1 MSNDA
6 HDISNPRATMAFFG
20 HTDAETTL
28 LRAYQSGQI
37 PHAWLIGGPQGI
49 GKATLAYRFARFVLA
64 NPPILKSSNP
74 SRDANPPIRQS
85 SFLVTGG
92 AGFVGSNIVEE
103 LVRLGHNVR
112 VLDNFATGKR
122 ENIAPLLK
130 QIELIEGDIQDEET
144 CRQAVKDID
153 YVLHQAAMP
162 SVPRSLNEPV
172 TTTEINVMGT
182 VKLLTAAAKAKVRR
196 FVYAASSSA
205 YGDQPVPV
213 KREDL
218 IPKPLSPYAAAKLAG
233 EYFCQAYSQS
243 MGLETIGLRYFNV
256 FGPRQ
261 DPKSQYS
268 AVIPLFITAIMEGR
282 RPTIYGDGSQT
293 RDFTYVANAVQAVV
307 LAAYSNDPKCLGEV
321 FNVAFGSRT
330 SLLELVGAL
339 RNELAIIDPAIG
351 EVGVEHVAERS
362 GDIRDSLA
370 DISKAKALL
379 GYAPEVDL
387 KAGLAKAVPW
397 YVKNWG

>member
-1 MSNDA
+1 MS
-6 HDISNPRATMAFFG
+6 S
-20 HTDAETTL
+20 
-28 LRAYQSGQI
+28 Y
-37 PHAWLIGGPQGI
+37 
-49 GKATLAYRFARFVLA
+49 
-64 NPPILKSSNP
+64 
-74 SRDANPPIRQS
+74 
-85 SFLVTGG
+85 LVTGG
-92 AGFVGSNIVEE
+92 AGFIGSNIVEE
-103 LVRLGHNVR
+103 LVRLGHSVR
-112 VLDNFATGKR
+112 VLDNFSTGKR
-122 ENIAPLLK
+122 ENIATFLK
-130 QIELIEGDIQDEET
+130 QIELIEGDIREEET

-162 SVPRSLNEPV
+162 SVPRSLKEPV

-243 MGLETIGLRYFNV
+243 MGLETVGLRYFNV

-282 RPTIYGDGSQT
+282 RPTIYGDGTQT
-293 RDFTYVANAVQAVV
+293 RDFTYVANNVQANILATTAKSVAGKIINIACGKSYSV
-307 LAAYSNDPKCLGEV
+307 LDLLKVINEALGK
-321 FNVAFGSRT
+321 N
-330 SLLELVGAL
+330 
-339 RNELAIIDPAIG
+339 IDPIL
-351 EVGVEHVAERS
+351 VPERK
-362 GDIRDSLA
+362 GDIKHSLA
-370 DISKAKALL
+370 DIELARKLL
-379 GYAPEVDL
+379 GYEMNVDFTEGIKRTVAWYL
-387 KAGLAKAVPW
+387 KNQSS
-397 YVKNWG
+397 KNKI

>member
-1 MSNDA
+1 M
-6 HDISNPRATMAFFG
+6 
-20 HTDAETTL
+20 
-28 LRAYQSGQI
+28 
-37 PHAWLIGGPQGI
+37 
-49 GKATLAYRFARFVLA
+49 
-64 NPPILKSSNP
+64 
-74 SRDANPPIRQS
+74 S

-92 AGFVGSNIVEE
+92 AGFIGSNIVEE
-103 LVRLGHNVR
+103 LVRRCHNVR
-112 VLDNFATGKR
+112 VLDNFSTGKR

-162 SVPRSLNEPV
+162 SVPRSLKEPV
-172 TTTEINVMGT
+172 TTTETNVMGT

-213 KREDL
+213 KSEKL

-243 MGLETIGLRYFNV
+243 MGLETVGLRYFNV

-268 AVIPLFITAIMEGR
+268 AVIPLFITALMEGR

-293 RDFTYVANAVQAVV
+293 RDFTYVANNVQANI
-307 LAAYSNDPKCLGEV
+307 LAATTEKPVAGKIINIACGTSYSVLDLLKVINEALGK
-321 FNVAFGSRT
+321 N
-330 SLLELVGAL
+330 
-339 RNELAIIDPAIG
+339 IDPIL
-351 EVGVEHVAERS
+351 VPERK
-362 GDIRDSLA
+362 GDIKHSLA
-370 DISKAKALL
+370 DISLAREMLNYKVA
-379 GYAPEVDL
+379 VDFTEGI
-387 KAGLAKAVPW
+387 KRTVKW
-397 YVKNWG
+397 YFNGC